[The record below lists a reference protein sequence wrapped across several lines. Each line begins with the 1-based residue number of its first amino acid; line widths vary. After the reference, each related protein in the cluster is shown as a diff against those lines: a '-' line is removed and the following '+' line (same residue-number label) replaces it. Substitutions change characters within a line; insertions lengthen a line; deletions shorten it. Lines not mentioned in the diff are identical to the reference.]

1 MLAYSM
7 AARSAAAKGAEA
19 ASNRAAGVAGNAS
32 TTASASMAVGD
43 AAEPVTSRQPAGN
56 RSTDRTVASHTTC
69 APAAVIA
76 AVSASARRPTPP
88 ARPAKTGPDAAGLR
102 PDRSARNSERW
113 VAITAICGMVAR
125 SDSSSARPAYTPPSS
140 GSTSR
145 STTSPPRR
153 APTYAL
159 TDTSSPTSVAGS
171 TRSRAAR
178 TTPTRDTT
186 PHAASPRTSTG
197 TPITWCA
204 GSDRSRPRD
213 QTAAVVVCGWVGT
226 SPRRA
231 MRSRPSG
238 RRASTDSAPRS
249 VSIPAICP
257 RRSRPPADA
266 ARSPHLDA
274 ARSLPH
280 PRRLWPDR
288 DLQVEPRAVGRNL
301 IATGTRRE
309 REDIMAMTNG
319 IKGSRTIAALGVTAA
334 LAVLVTGCSGSMR
347 ETKSSA
353 AGATTDAQHG
363 LADSGAF
370 AAPAASSAAAAP
382 NPAAPQA
389 LLTGRQVIFTA
400 DITVRTTD
408 IKAAVGKVSLI
419 ATSSGGLVFGEQ
431 VSLASKDPSNP
442 GEASATVVL
451 KVPPP
456 ALNEGILDQIGRV
469 GTELGRNEHA
479 DDVTAQVVDVNSRV
493 AAATDSLTR
502 LRQLFQHAGNVT
514 DLANVE
520 NQIAQREAD
529 LESLEAQQRAFRGQ
543 TAQATIT
550 VNLVAA
556 PPVAAIVPPTKKAHI
571 FGFLRGLRGGW
582 HAFTKATSATATAV
596 GALIPF
602 LVVVLIL
609 AALGVIVRRRLIAT
623 PPTQPVQPT
632 QTPTADPA
640 S

>member
-1 MLAYSM
+1 
-7 AARSAAAKGAEA
+7 
-19 ASNRAAGVAGNAS
+19 
-32 TTASASMAVGD
+32 
-43 AAEPVTSRQPAGN
+43 
-56 RSTDRTVASHTTC
+56 
-69 APAAVIA
+69 
-76 AVSASARRPTPP
+76 
-88 ARPAKTGPDAAGLR
+88 
-102 PDRSARNSERW
+102 
-113 VAITAICGMVAR
+113 
-125 SDSSSARPAYTPPSS
+125 
-140 GSTSR
+140 
-145 STTSPPRR
+145 
-153 APTYAL
+153 
-159 TDTSSPTSVAGS
+159 
-171 TRSRAAR
+171 
-178 TTPTRDTT
+178 
-186 PHAASPRTSTG
+186 
-197 TPITWCA
+197 
-204 GSDRSRPRD
+204 
-213 QTAAVVVCGWVGT
+213 
-226 SPRRA
+226 
-231 MRSRPSG
+231 
-238 RRASTDSAPRS
+238 
-249 VSIPAICP
+249 
-257 RRSRPPADA
+257 
-266 ARSPHLDA
+266 
-274 ARSLPH
+274 
-280 PRRLWPDR
+280 
-288 DLQVEPRAVGRNL
+288 
-301 IATGTRRE
+301 
-309 REDIMAMTNG
+309 MAMTNG

-382 NPAAPQA
+382 AAAPAAAATSAAPAEPAANSAPAAGGANPAAPQA

-529 LESLEAQQRAFRGQ
+529 LESLEAQQRTFKDQ

-556 PPVAAIVPPTKKAHI
+556 PPVVAAVAPVKKAHVL
-571 FGFLRGLRGGW
+571 GFVRGLRNGW
-582 HAFTKATSATATAV
+582 HAFTKATSASATAV

-609 AALGVIVRRRLIAT
+609 AALGMIVRRRLIDTRPA
-623 PPTQPVQPT
+623 QPAQPT
-632 QTPTADPA
+632 QKTTADPA